1 MFAPPLTT
9 SRVMVKRITMQPASR
24 PTSRD
29 VAALAG
35 VSVATVSYV
44 LTGRAA
50 KVGAET
56 RERVLEAARQ
66 LDYAPNQSARSLRRR
81 KTERVCLVV
90 GSIGVPVYDQLAR
103 ELHEKADAEGHGV
116 LTIVV
121 DSERRAAQAI
131 ELLHQRIAD
140 GAVIASSVPYLDGNA
155 LRALARSGLPLV
167 VMHNEL
173 APEGFDVVR
182 APEQPAC
189 TEAVDH
195 LFATGRTRVAYVG
208 HHREIAGHP
217 GTHERL
223 AAYEDAVERHGAR
236 RIVVDGADDR
246 VAAYRAVENLLH
258 DKNNTPDAIF
268 AASDRAA
275 ISAIWAARDT
285 GFDVPQDL
293 AVVGVGNLDDGLIT
307 KPTLSTVGPPH
318 LDFGATTSMLFE
330 RLATTDP
337 LEGREVTTEWTF
349 IRRESA

>member
-1 MFAPPLTT
+1 
-9 SRVMVKRITMQPASR
+9 MVKRITMHRTGR

-44 LTGRAA
+44 LTGRAT

-56 RERVLEAARQ
+56 RQRVLDAARQ

-90 GSIGVPVYDQLAR
+90 GSIGVPAYDQLAR

-121 DSERRAAQAI
+121 DSERRATQAL

-140 GAVIASSVPYLDGNA
+140 GAVIASSVPFLDAGA
-155 LRALARSGLPLV
+155 LGALARSGLPFV
-167 VMHNEL
+167 VMSNDL
-173 APEGFDVVR
+173 RPDGFDVVR
-182 APEQPAC
+182 APERPAC
-189 TEAVDH
+189 AEAVDH
-195 LFATGRTRVAYVG
+195 LFATGRKRVAFVG
-208 HHREIAGHP
+208 QRRDL
-217 GTHERL
+217 TTRSERMQ
-223 AAYEDAVERHGAR
+223 AYEDSIERHGAE

-246 VAAYRAVENLLH
+246 VAAYRAVENLLQQ
-258 DKNNTPDAIF
+258 KGKPDAIF

-275 ISAIWAARDT
+275 ISAIWAARDA
-285 GFDVPQDL
+285 GLDVPTDL
-293 AVVGVGNLDDGLIT
+293 AVVGVGNLEDGLIT
-307 KPTLSTVGPPH
+307 KPPLSTVGPPQ
-318 LDFGATTSMLFE
+318 LDFSATTSMLFE
-330 RLATTDP
+330 RLAATELP
-337 LEGREVTTEWTF
+337 PGREVTTPWSF